1 MHFLFTPLIFLAI
14 KNMFFVLF
22 INEVVSYI
30 LNNILTK
37 INFMYI
43 VFEGI
48 DGAGKSTQ
56 IQLLKEW
63 LEANGLE
70 VETIVEPTDSEVGK
84 LIRKILQRHDATT
97 DRIQKTLGLLFAA
110 DRMLIMDKLSDEKKV
125 ILSDRSFIS
134 SLAYQEPAEWIQEL
148 NKYAKKPDLVLLLD
162 LDVKTS
168 VARTSGEDEFENEEF
183 LTTVKA
189 NYLKIINDFN
199 HEIIDANNGI
209 NKVSSDIKK
218 AVAPHVGLCRDCIL

>member
-1 MHFLFTPLIFLAI
+1 
-14 KNMFFVLF
+14 
-22 INEVVSYI
+22 
-30 LNNILTK
+30 
-37 INFMYI
+37 MYI

-56 IQLLKEW
+56 ISLLKEW
-63 LEANGLE
+63 LEANGYA
-70 VETIVEPTDSEVGK
+70 VETFVEPTGSEIGQ
-84 LIRKILQRHDATT
+84 LIRKILQRSDAST
-97 DRIQKTLGLLFAA
+97 DRVQKTLGLLFAA
-110 DRMLIMDKLSDEKKV
+110 DRMLIMDELSNDKKV

-134 SLAYQEPAEWIQEL
+134 SLAYQEHGEWIAEL

-183 LTTVKA
+183 LSNVKA
-189 NYLKIINDFN
+189 NYLKIIKDFN
-199 HEIIDANNGI
+199 HEIIDANNGV

-218 AVAPHVGLCRDCIL
+218 AVAPHVGLCRDCIQ